1 MSKNANEIIQLR
13 NEGMAYALQIAKKDG
28 LEELE
33 RQVKLRG
40 LLKVSMKFSKDEL
53 YQSAQNISE
62 RVYNNMLTIWY
73 AVFHD
78 RLGFG
83 GKRIRQLKE
92 WFDEKVYLVGERS
105 PMGHHWATFED
116 YGEEANRLYDLGIDL
131 GKLRETQAINAE
143 DEVVRVHADSV
154 IGWLAEHGFPEAS
167 EAVKKEIYGK
177 FSQTP

>member
-1 MSKNANEIIQLR
+1 MSKSANEIIKLR

-40 LLKVSMKFSKDEL
+40 LLKVSVKFTPDEL
-53 YQSAQNISE
+53 YESAQNISE

-83 GKRIRQLKE
+83 GKRIRQLKQ
-92 WFDEKVYLVGERS
+92 WFDEKVYLVGETS
-105 PMGHHWATFED
+105 QFGHHWATFED

-131 GKLRETQAINAE
+131 DKIRETQEINAE
-143 DEVVRVHADSV
+143 TDTWKRYSDNM
-154 IGWLAEHGFPEAS
+154 IGWLAEQGFLEAS
-167 EAVKKEIYGK
+167 EAVRKEIYGEARK
-177 FSQTP
+177 

>member
-13 NEGMAYALQIAKKDG
+13 NEGMAYALRIAKKDG

-40 LLKVSMKFSKDEL
+40 TLRVSVKFTQDEL
-53 YQSAQNISE
+53 YQSARNISE

-83 GKRIRQLKE
+83 GKRIRQLKD
-92 WFDEKVYLVGERS
+92 WFDEKVYLVGETS
-105 PMGHHWATFED
+105 PFGHHWATFED

-131 GKLRETQAINAE
+131 DKLRETQAINDQ
-143 DEVVRVHADSV
+143 DEPKKVYADEV
-154 IGWLAEHGFPEAS
+154 IGWLAEHGYPEAS
-167 EAVKKEIYGK
+167 EAVRKEIYREEK
-177 FSQTP
+177 R